1 MIKIVGFT
9 SNRDIYDICSYFK
22 KIEARFEALT
32 ITSDSAPKLI
42 YHVQPLILTNHF
54 LDKFALV
61 NYGPFR
67 ED

>member
-1 MIKIVGFT
+1 MTYVVT
-9 SNRDIYDICSYFK
+9 L

-32 ITSDSAPKLI
+32 ITSDSALKFI

-61 NYGPFR
+61 SS
-67 ED
+67 